1 MAYERSMS
9 YKEFSAIIS
18 RYPDD
23 AEWKRLARAGEKVP
37 SIKSLRTEEGY
48 QNGKPIFG
56 LREAK
61 DTMEVYL
68 EWYARDMLPQYV
80 PVTSTVIQLDSVTS
94 LTVNTNLNGTY
105 SVERTQRIYNNLT
118 HSELLK
124 IIAQQAL
131 AVHNG
136 PMA

>member
-68 EWYARDMLPQYV
+68 EWYARDMLPQYA